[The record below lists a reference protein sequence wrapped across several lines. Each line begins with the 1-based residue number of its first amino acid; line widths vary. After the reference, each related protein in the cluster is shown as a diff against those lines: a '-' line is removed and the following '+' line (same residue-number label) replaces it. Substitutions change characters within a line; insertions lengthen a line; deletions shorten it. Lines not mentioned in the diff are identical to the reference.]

1 MSENMAKIT
10 LEKKVNLHIM
20 LDQETDKL
28 LTKTAYEERKTKT
41 QIIEEAL
48 KAYFEKLEKEEKE
61 KEKK

>member
-1 MSENMAKIT
+1 MAKIT